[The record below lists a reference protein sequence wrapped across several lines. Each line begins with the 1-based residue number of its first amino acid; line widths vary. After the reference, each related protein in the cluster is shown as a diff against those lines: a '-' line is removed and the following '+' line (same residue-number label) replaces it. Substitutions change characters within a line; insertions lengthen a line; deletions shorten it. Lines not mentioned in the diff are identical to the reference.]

1 VTRKLAARDASRAAL
16 LMHDLYERGRSKASL
31 TLRSEAGMEF
41 EAGLVVSLVLVITA
55 FVVDWPRALAGLAFG
70 AVSRYLPYG
79 TVVVPLG
86 VVALAAAGEF
96 IYPAIGRTTEPTLG
110 SFAVGLFSVAATAS
124 NLYITIRNFKDR
136 L

>member
-1 VTRKLAARDASRAAL
+1 
-16 LMHDLYERGRSKASL
+16 
-31 TLRSEAGMEF
+31 MEF
-41 EAGLVVSLVLVITA
+41 EAGLVVSLVLMITA

-124 NLYITIRNFKDR
+124 NLYITIRNFNDR